1 MKMKNILI
9 FGAGGFG
16 QEILDIMLSSP
27 SFDGCQISFL
37 DDLVAE
43 NSVIMNAT
51 VVGNSDY
58 LRIVENSFVTV
69 AIGAP
74 KIRRILTQRVKN
86 ANLPFVTI
94 VDYSV
99 ERRWGSII
107 EDGSIICANTILSV
121 NAHIGEHNV
130 VNIGATIS
138 HDVTTGPY
146 TVISPGAIIL
156 GEVTI
161 GEGVEIGAGAIIHP
175 QVKIG
180 NWCKIAM
187 GAVVYKDV
195 PDNAIVSGN
204 PARTMIIQ
212 PENWHLQ

>member
-1 MKMKNILI
+1 MKKILI

-16 QEILDIMLSSP
+16 KEILDVLLSTPIYSGSEVLFIDDSVP
-27 SFDGCQISFL
+27 INTSIENTIVLGDSSFL
-37 DDLVAE
+37 KEAT
-43 NSVIMNAT
+43 NASVSI
-51 VVGNSDY
+51 
-58 LRIVENSFVTV
+58 
-69 AIGAP
+69 AIGNP
-74 KIRRILTQRVKN
+74 RTRRILTQKVIESN
-86 ANLPFVTI
+86 IPFVTI
-94 VDYSV
+94 IDHTVQLRHNTKV
-99 ERRWGSII
+99 GTGTIL
-107 EDGSIICANTILSV
+107 CANTILSV
-121 NAHIGEHNV
+121 NANIGEHNV
-130 VNIGATIS
+130 VNIGATIG
-138 HDVTTGPY
+138 HDVTTGSY

-156 GEVTI
+156 GEVSI

-212 PENWHLQ
+212 PENWYL

>member
-1 MKMKNILI
+1 MTNTLI

-16 QEILDIMLSSP
+16 KEILDILLSTLSCGKVKA
-27 SFDGCQISFL
+27 FFL
-37 DDLVAE
+37 DD
-43 NSVIMNAT
+43 SVPQGSDLDGVI

-58 LRIVENSFVTV
+58 LKATEDSIVTI
-69 AIGAP
+69 AIGNP
-74 KIRRILTQRVKN
+74 RIRRILTQRVIE
-86 ANLPFVTI
+86 ANLPFATI
-94 VDYSV
+94 IDHTAQL
-99 ERRWGSII
+99 RRNAQVGTGSIL
-107 EDGSIICANTILSV
+107 CANTILSV

>member
-1 MKMKNILI
+1 MKKTLI

-16 QEILDIMLSSP
+16 KEILDILLSTPTYFGSDS
-27 SFDGCQISFL
+27 SFV
-37 DDLVAE
+37 DDLIPVNTPIDSTIVSGNITSFKNAADVSVSVA
-43 NSVIMNAT
+43 
-51 VVGNSDY
+51 VGNPR
-58 LRIVENSFVTV
+58 L
-69 AIGAP
+69 
-74 KIRRILTQRVKN
+74 RRILTQKVIE
-86 ANLPFVTI
+86 ANLPFITI
-94 VDYSV
+94 IDHTVQI
-99 ERRWGSII
+99 RRNTKVGI
-107 EDGSIICANTILSV
+107 GSIICANVILSV

-138 HDVTTGPY
+138 HDVITGSY

-156 GEVTI
+156 GQVQI

-212 PENWHLQ
+212 PENWYL